1 LGSNEEEFVK
11 IETRHSI
18 AGKVASRECPLCG
31 HHEIGFVTENGEF
44 HPLRPGTPIRL
55 DGPVPASATCRE
67 SEETPFQEA
76 EEPSRSQVWIPEPIR
91 GDTRLRRKYGVM
103 IKEHLIQDAMSVAL
117 YELAYVE
124 KIERLIEKAVDIPL
138 PVTLDRFFNAPH
150 LASGSPRQIA
160 EAMVRELDEIRR
172 PAVLVTKWLDQK
184 DDQSLADLVA
194 PRSLKDL
201 GRESAEDAQIEREL
215 ERLSL
220 EEFLGML

>member
-1 LGSNEEEFVK
+1 MK
-11 IETRHSI
+11 IVTRNSI
-18 AGKVASRECPLCG
+18 TGKVASRECPLCG

-55 DGPVPASATCRE
+55 DVAVPPAATYRD

-76 EEPSRSQVWIPEPIR
+76 EEPSRSQVWIPEPLR

-103 IKEHLIQDAMSVAL
+103 IREPLIKDGMSAVL

-124 KIERLIEKAVDIPL
+124 KIERLIEKAVAIPL

-150 LASGSPRQIA
+150 LASGNPRQIA
-160 EAMVRELDEIRR
+160 EAMVRELDEIQR
-172 PAVLVTKWLDQK
+172 PAVLVGKWLERK
-184 DDQSLADLVA
+184 DDRSLADLVA

-201 GRESAEDAQIEREL
+201 GSESAEDARIEREL
-215 ERLSL
+215 ETLSL
-220 EEFLGML
+220 EEFLEML